1 MHEIEKLAE
10 EATSLEGLGVNLPE
24 IRRSVE
30 DILRGFGRSG
40 IFSEYT
46 VHDIRH
52 IDDMFETINWVIPS
66 STKKEITKSEWL
78 LIVLSVYFHDIGLI
92 VTSDEYE
99 QRHNSGFAQY
109 IEKIVMPGPNG
120 QNYRAKIS
128 ELSEEKAE
136 KFYYQ
141 EFIRHHHAERVRAW
155 VLGSAAPS
163 LGVAK
168 AQYEEIQRL
177 LEPLSKVF
185 RQELAKICES
195 HNLDDIDDEEK
206 YKLVRAFGN
215 SEELEANIQYCAII
229 LRAVDL
235 LQFTHRRAPSVE
247 YRMINPTDPVSQAEW
262 AKQNAV
268 TRIKASPV
276 RGENGEIIPNAS
288 SDTIEVHADFTDETG
303 FFGLTAYLL
312 YARDQLKECSRIAAV
327 SQKKLTKPYEFPW
340 AKIDDSSVR
349 AEGFIERP
357 FGFELDQEKILNLLT
372 GHTLYNDSNVVLRE
386 LAQNSID
393 AVRLKWRGQSATKG
407 LVHVS
412 WNPSRRELTVRDNG
426 TGMSQEVIENH
437 FLKVGSSRYQDPR
450 FKEDNP
456 DFSPIS
462 RFGIGV
468 LSAFMVADEVEVIT
482 VDPAEEQARR
492 ISLRSVHGKYLI
504 RLLDKD
510 LSTVREIGSHGTLVK
525 LKFRSTAN
533 EIDVQ
538 RILRNWILY
547 PRCKVQYVGHEEG
560 VVDVGYTSP
569 KVALKEYC
577 DLVISPQFSGE
588 HGIKVEEKSVSGFT
602 LAFARRF
609 NKHYREWGFVSNIG
623 RPRGRDREAVRPPIA
638 TCVEGIAVDF
648 SSPGFSDASLLMSS
662 NAVGEGAPKT
672 NVARSSIESL
682 AEKEEIAR
690 KVYRILLEAAVEECE
705 RLQNEEGYSL
715 TWAMEQLPYI
725 ISPIV
730 SDNRSRAAFW
740 DALEEELTKF
750 PIYLLEDGNGR
761 RRMSLV
767 DLGQIESFW
776 TVESALM
783 RSVEQFVKEAKAE
796 ITAREL
802 LGVSQGTATS
812 LPSDKMVVNAHRSD
826 LLQSLLNTKFEIAEI
841 HGHIAERRLDF
852 KWKTREERWFSKETL
867 RQEIVRTDDRQLIS
881 LIQSTD
887 RSRTNTDVMIAIG
900 DVRIEGLKEHYAA
913 QAHGAMFFF
922 PDTDIAQYISE
933 QLKSPYDEEAQQ
945 RLYFML
951 EAMAGSGEFDIE
963 DMTRHVERYYRQ
975 IQDNLPKHALD
986 GRDVL
991 MSLLNDMEPSLAVYW
1006 PLSWG
1011 QRRMAD

>member
-1 MHEIEKLAE
+1 
-10 EATSLEGLGVNLPE
+10 
-24 IRRSVE
+24 
-30 DILRGFGRSG
+30 
-40 IFSEYT
+40 
-46 VHDIRH
+46 
-52 IDDMFETINWVIPS
+52 
-66 STKKEITKSEWL
+66 
-78 LIVLSVYFHDIGLI
+78 
-92 VTSDEYE
+92 
-99 QRHNSGFAQY
+99 
-109 IEKIVMPGPNG
+109 
-120 QNYRAKIS
+120 
-128 ELSEEKAE
+128 
-136 KFYYQ
+136 
-141 EFIRHHHAERVRAW
+141 
-155 VLGSAAPS
+155 
-163 LGVAK
+163 
-168 AQYEEIQRL
+168 
-177 LEPLSKVF
+177 
-185 RQELAKICES
+185 
-195 HNLDDIDDEEK
+195 
-206 YKLVRAFGN
+206 
-215 SEELEANIQYCAII
+215 
-229 LRAVDL
+229 
-235 LQFTHRRAPSVE
+235 
-247 YRMINPTDPVSQAEW
+247 
-262 AKQNAV
+262 
-268 TRIKASPV
+268 
-276 RGENGEIIPNAS
+276 
-288 SDTIEVHADFTDETG
+288 
-303 FFGLTAYLL
+303 
-312 YARDQLKECSRIAAV
+312 
-327 SQKKLTKPYEFPW
+327 
-340 AKIDDSSVR
+340 
-349 AEGFIERP
+349 
-357 FGFELDQEKILNLLT
+357 
-372 GHTLYNDSNVVLRE
+372 
-386 LAQNSID
+386 
-393 AVRLKWRGQSATKG
+393 
-407 LVHVS
+407 
-412 WNPSRRELTVRDNG
+412 
-426 TGMSQEVIENH
+426 
-437 FLKVGSSRYQDPR
+437 
-450 FKEDNP
+450 
-456 DFSPIS
+456 
-462 RFGIGV
+462 
-468 LSAFMVADEVEVIT
+468 
-482 VDPAEEQARR
+482 
-492 ISLRSVHGKYLI
+492 
-504 RLLDKD
+504 
-510 LSTVREIGSHGTLVK
+510 
-525 LKFRSTAN
+525 
-533 EIDVQ
+533 
-538 RILRNWILY
+538 
-547 PRCKVQYVGHEEG
+547 
-560 VVDVGYTSP
+560 
-569 KVALKEYC
+569 
-577 DLVISPQFSGE
+577 
-588 HGIKVEEKSVSGFT
+588 
-602 LAFARRF
+602 
-609 NKHYREWGFVSNIG
+609 
-623 RPRGRDREAVRPPIA
+623 
-638 TCVEGIAVDF
+638 
-648 SSPGFSDASLLMSS
+648 MSS